1 MRIGFDAEVM
11 TEEKTAAS
19 HYLSKL
25 IEYLIRANPRLEI
38 FLFSPDKILVDYEP
52 YTHFP
57 QVTRVVEKVPRDQR
71 KRWPAKVLPRLLKQH
86 AIEVFHAP
94 VRGSMPFYRP
104 PCRTVITLFDL
115 GPWFIKGAIGS
126 WFTTWRYKL
135 RQLAWARIA
144 DKIITV
150 SETGKSDIAR
160 FCRIPAGNIV
170 VTLLGAGDDADFRFS
185 AQEEKQILKKYH
197 LQDRMYVV
205 SISGLDRS
213 RRNPDF
219 LLEAFAECHRHLPDD
234 VYFVFTGENYRTAG
248 HYQRVLRKMDVL
260 GIRDKVIVT
269 GFVSD
274 KVFQVILRN
283 AMASVVTPF
292 YTGVPLAVLDSFAHG
307 VPVVA
312 SGCGAIPEI
321 AGEAAL
327 MVDPYDP
334 SAIAG
339 AIRRII
345 ENPIEHSSYA
355 EKSLERARE
364 FSWEKMAEQTLKVYE
379 EVLK

>member
-1 MRIGFDAEVM
+1 MRIGFDAVVM
-11 TEEKTAAS
+11 TEGKTAAA

-25 IEYLIRANPRLEI
+25 IEYLVRANPRLEI
-38 FLFSPDKILVDYEP
+38 YLFSPDKILVDYEP

-57 QVTRVVEKVPRDQR
+57 QVKRVVEKVPRRER
-71 KRWPAKVLPRLLKQH
+71 KRWPAKVLPRLLKEYR
-86 AIEVFHAP
+86 IDIFHAP
-94 VRGSMPFYRP
+94 VKGSLPYFRP
-104 PCRTVITLFDL
+104 PCRTVITLFDM
-115 GPWFIKGAIGS
+115 GPWFIKGGIGS
-126 WFTTWRYKL
+126 WLQSLRYKM
-135 RQLAWARIA
+135 RQLAWSRIA

-150 SETGKSDIAR
+150 SETGKADVAR
-160 FCRIPAGNIV
+160 FCRVPASNIV
-170 VTLLGAGDDADFRFS
+170 VTLLGAGDDADFHFS
-185 AQEEKQILKKYH
+185 ADEEKQILKKYN

-205 SISGLDRS
+205 SVSGLDRS

-234 VYFVFTGENYRTAG
+234 IYFVFTGENYRTAG
-248 HYQRVLRKMDVL
+248 HYQRILRKMDIL
-260 GIRDKVIVT
+260 GIREKVIVT

-274 KVFQVILRN
+274 KVYQVILRN

-292 YTGVPLAVLDSFAHG
+292 YTGVPLAVMDSFAHG

-312 SGCGAIPEI
+312 SACGAIPEI
-321 AGEAAL
+321 AGEAVL
-327 MVDPYDP
+327 LVDPYDF

-345 ENPIEHSSYA
+345 ENPVEHSSYA
-355 EKSLERARE
+355 EKSLERAKA
-364 FSWEKMAEQTLKVYE
+364 FSWERMAEATLKVYE